1 VSDKENPK
9 MREALVK
16 KGLTGLLA
24 GVAMLAGC
32 DSSPSAPDQASLIG
46 KWNILHTDFKLVNR
60 VTPAS
65 SETLDDSIHIE
76 KDVAGEGYF
85 IRFSDGNTFTALI
98 PPAIGAG
105 KSAPK
110 SAADGVEGAEVTG
123 KWSVSESK
131 LTTIIPEPSGEGWA
145 DTVVYTMET
154 GPTTLSLLSA
164 EVSEVT
170 EEGVTYYSSTSITYT
185 AKKE

>member
-1 VSDKENPK
+1 
-9 MREALVK
+9 MRRALVK

-24 GVAMLAGC
+24 GAALLAGC

-46 KWNILHTDFKLVNR
+46 KWNIVHTDYKLVNR

-65 SETLDDSIHIE
+65 PEYPDDTTHLET
-76 KDVAGEGYF
+76 DVTGEGYF
-85 IRFSDGNTFTALI
+85 IRFSDGNAFTALI

-110 SAADGVEGAEVTG
+110 SAAEGAEITG
-123 KWSVSESK
+123 TWSVSGSK

-145 DTVVYTMET
+145 DTVVYAMEA
-154 GPTTLSLLSA
+154 GPTTLSLLSS
-164 EVSEVT
+164 EVSEMT
-170 EEGVTYYSSTSITYT
+170 EEGLTYYSSTSITYT